1 MVFMTVFLIF
11 RTVAIAGKIRMYL
24 HEEAIFMCEQ
34 EIINRIRELCDARGW
49 TIYRLAKSCDITYST
64 LCTMLHKGTAPSIPT
79 LVKLCQGFGI
89 TLSDFFDSTSANT
102 KLSAD
107 EKSFLQIWDSLTPEN
122 QTATRKFA
130 EYLALTQKNY
140 RQ

>member
-1 MVFMTVFLIF
+1 
-11 RTVAIAGKIRMYL
+11 
-24 HEEAIFMCEQ
+24 MCEQ

-89 TLSDFFDSTSANT
+89 TLSDFLTAQAPIQSFPQT
-102 KLSAD
+102 KSH
-107 EKSFLQIWDSLTPEN
+107 SC
-122 QTATRKFA
+122 KFGI
-130 EYLALTQKNY
+130 L
-140 RQ
+140 